1 MYLQQITPGAI
12 GRQQPNRFLPLS
24 SPLVLAG
31 FLLLSAL
38 ALRSQEARADW
49 INLTGAET
57 APNIAEITILDD
69 RVEVALEVYVGDLE
83 TFSALVPD
91 DWLKDRAVERPP
103 LAERLQAFSANGL
116 RFVTDTGET
125 LQAQLRF
132 VELRLRKDRF
142 SPFAGMINPYTRQRV
157 PDAPADKRVLYVE
170 LEYPFEEA
178 VPKTLAISPPMDEEG
193 RALVTIGFI
202 AYHKAVPVIDFRYL
216 GAASTL
222 TLDEDP
228 WYSKFDNPNLKRH
241 HKDALMSFLYV
252 EPYEVRHEIL
262 TRVKDLGEWMDLGL
276 RGDRY
281 IEVDELEP
289 LKQRIGEFLLTK
301 NPVTVDGKAL
311 RPILDRTNFIKV
323 GLTGIQ
329 ILEVP
334 ERLELSSAIVGVIFS
349 YITDGMPQQVEVDW
363 ELFTDQ
369 IQRVPA
375 TATDPAGPLVG
386 YLEPDANVHTWTNFL
401 KNYQMPTVQQI
412 DVKETIG
419 ELRIP
424 LLSLGLLV
432 GVLGSV
438 VWAVVHSRRQQSLRL
453 PLMLGTLLLA
463 AGVAAYPVAQFS
475 LARPAA
481 IAGELDD
488 ERATALLQALLKNVY
503 RAFDFRNEED
513 VYDKLALSVSGDL
526 LTDIYL
532 QHRKSMAVQRAG
544 GAQAKIKE
552 VAIEQAHAERIAGD
566 GLSYALH
573 GQWTAL
579 GTVGHWGHLH
589 QRKNRYEAMITVS
602 AQDGHWKVVGLDL
615 RDEQRIDRAVP
626 GGAAAKPVGQM
637 KASPGPGS

>member
-1 MYLQQITPGAI
+1 MFPDKPGA
-12 GRQQPNRFLPLS
+12 RPRYPFL
-24 SPLVLAG
+24 LVT
-31 FLLLSAL
+31 FLLLLSL
-38 ALRSQEARADW
+38 DSSADW

-57 APNIAEITILDD
+57 SPNIAEITVLDD
-69 RVEVALEVYVGDLE
+69 RVKVALEIYVGDLE
-83 TFSALVPD
+83 AFSPLVPD
-91 DWLKDRAVERPP
+91 DWLTESVARRPA
-103 LAERLQAFSANGL
+103 LEQRLRAFSEKGL
-116 RFVTDTGET
+116 RFVTDSGKT
-125 LQAQLRF
+125 LQAELRL
-132 VELRLRKDRF
+132 VEPRLRKDRF

-157 PDAPADKRVLYVE
+157 PDAPSDKRVLYVE
-170 LEYPFEEA
+170 LEYPFDGET
-178 VPKTLAISPPMDEEG
+178 PKTLAISPPHDEEG
-193 RALVTIGFI
+193 RVLATIGFI
-202 AYHKAVPVIDFRYL
+202 VYHKSVPVIDFRYL
-216 GAASTL
+216 GAASRL

-262 TRVKDLGEWMDLGL
+262 TRVKDLAEWMDLGL
-276 RGDRY
+276 HGDRY

-289 LKQRIGEFLLTK
+289 LKQRIGDFLLTR

-311 RPILDRTNFIKV
+311 RPILDRTNYIKV
-323 GLTGIQ
+323 GMTGIR

-334 ERLELSSAIVGVIFS
+334 ERLELSSAIVGVILT

-386 YLEPDANVHTWTNFL
+386 YLEPDANVHNWTNYL
-401 KNYQMPTVQQI
+401 KNYQIPTVQQI
-412 DVKETIG
+412 GVKETIG
-419 ELRIP
+419 ELRVP
-424 LLSLGLLV
+424 LLSLVSLA
-432 GVLGSV
+432 GVLGIV
-438 VWAVVHSRRQQSLRL
+438 IWAIMRLRRQQSLRL
-453 PLMLGTLLLA
+453 PLILGTLLMA
-463 AGVAAYPVAQFS
+463 AGAAAYPVAQLS
-475 LARPAA
+475 LARPAM

-488 ERATALLQALLKNVY
+488 ERAAALLQTLLKNVY

-532 QHRKSMAVQRAG
+532 QHRKSMAVQQAG

-552 VAIEQAHAERIAGD
+552 VAVEQAHAERVDGD

-589 QRKNRYEAMITVS
+589 QRKNRYEAVITVS
-602 AQDGHWKVVGLDL
+602 AQDGHWKIVGLDL
-615 RDEQRIDRAVP
+615 GDEQRIDQAAP
-626 GGAAAKPVGQM
+626 GGTSLQAAGAM
-637 KASPGPGS
+637 NANAGPGS

>member
-1 MYLQQITPGAI
+1 MMQVKVPMIRDEPETKARPAFLLPAI
-12 GRQQPNRFLPLS
+12 
-24 SPLVLAG
+24 
-31 FLLLSAL
+31 FLLLFTFGV
-38 ALRSQEARADW
+38 RADW

-57 APNIAEITILDD
+57 APNIAEITVLDD
-69 RVEVALEVYVGDLE
+69 RVQVALEVYIGDLE

-91 DWLKDRAVERPP
+91 DWLKDQAAERPP
-103 LAERLQAFSANGL
+103 LAQRLQTFSENGL
-116 RFVTDTGET
+116 RFVTDGGRN
-125 LQAQLRF
+125 LQAELRLI
-132 VELRLRKDRF
+132 EPRLRKDRF
-142 SPFAGMINPYTRQRV
+142 SPFAGMINPITRQRV

-170 LEYPFEEA
+170 LDYPFDGG
-178 VPKTLAISPPMDEEG
+178 VPKTLAISPAMDDEG

-202 AYHKAVPVIDFRYL
+202 VYHKAVPVIDFRYL
-216 GAASTL
+216 GATSTL

-281 IEVDELEP
+281 IELDELEP

-301 NPVTVDGKAL
+301 NPVTVDGEAL
-311 RPILDRTNFIKV
+311 RPILDRTNYVKV
-323 GLTGIQ
+323 SLSGIR

-334 ERLELSSAIVGVIFS
+334 ERLELSSAIVGVIIS
-349 YITDGMPQQVEVDW
+349 YITDGMPQKVEVDW

-369 IQRVPA
+369 IRRVPA
-375 TATDPAGPLVG
+375 TATDPAGPLTTYV
-386 YLEPDANVHTWTNFL
+386 EPDANVHSWTNFL

-412 DVKETIG
+412 DVKDTVG
-419 ELRIP
+419 DLRIP
-424 LLSLGLLV
+424 LLSLVLLA
-432 GVLGSV
+432 GALGTV
-438 VWAVVHSRRQQSLRL
+438 IWAIMRSRSQQSLRL
-453 PLMLGTLLLA
+453 PLVLGTLMLA
-463 AGVAAYPVAQFS
+463 ACVAAYPVGKVNI
-475 LARPAA
+475 ARPAM
-481 IAGELDD
+481 IAGELKD
-488 ERATALLQALLKNVY
+488 ERAVALLQALLKNVY

-532 QHRKSMAVQRAG
+532 QHRKSMAVQQAG

-552 VAIEQAHAERIAGD
+552 VAVEQASAERVAGD
-566 GLSYALH
+566 ALNYALH

-589 QRKNRYEAMITVS
+589 QRKNRYEAVITV
-602 AQDGHWKVVGLDL
+602 AAEDGHWKIVGLDL
-615 RDEQRIDRAVP
+615 RDEQRIDQAAP
-626 GGAAAKPVGQM
+626 GSTPAKPM
-637 KASPGPGS
+637 KAKAGPAS